1 MITAW
6 RIATD
11 TPGYTADDM
20 QGTGA
25 KLTGGRWNREGTP
38 LVYCA
43 SNISLACL
51 ETLVHLNAGL
61 LPLNRYLVSIQIP
74 PAVWQAAEHFDANN
88 HIGWDAIPA
97 GKVSLDYGSQWAAS
111 SQMMPPSQWANSTQA
126 SPSASGV
133 TGPGGRPVARNSAY
147 YLASVSSLRFLWAM
161 SLPLLTLALGQALY
175 ADANL
180 NWAAPAM

>member
-1 MITAW
+1 MISAW
-6 RIATD
+6 RIASD

-74 PAVWQAAEHFDANN
+74 PTVWQAAEHFDPNK

-111 SQMMPPSQWANSTQA
+111 MRSALLLVPSVIVPEELNILINPLHPAAATIRA
-126 SPSASGV
+126 SKTRKWTYHA
-133 TGPGGRPVARNSAY
+133 
-147 YLASVSSLRFLWAM
+147 VSR
-161 SLPLLTLALGQALY
+161 
-175 ADANL
+175 
-180 NWAAPAM
+180 